1 MKPSQAIEE
10 GHRMAPLLRQG
21 YVPTASR
28 PWALRPR
35 ERAQQWFTL
44 RHYAYA
50 CNGIAKL
57 EGRR

>member
-1 MKPSQAIEE
+1 
-10 GHRMAPLLRQG
+10 MAPLLRQG
-21 YVPTASR
+21 YVPTANR

-44 RHYAYA
+44 KHYAYA
-50 CNGIAKL
+50 CNGLAKL